1 MTDFVRI
8 PDECPDD
15 AVPRYLTKG
24 KAYEVREWGD
34 DDERGA
40 EILDNDGDYIYIGVD
55 FECAHLDDACA
66 WIRCDA
72 SGAPVAPP
80 LTPRESEIL
89 ALLTSDVTPISDA
102 VEQVVT
108 MLQEARQ

>member
-1 MTDFVRI
+1 MAEF
-8 PDECPDD
+8 
-15 AVPRYLTKG
+15 LG
-24 KAYEVREWGD
+24 MSREWLPV
-34 DDERGA
+34 
-40 EILDNDGDYIYIGVD
+40 LDSHRDT
-55 FECAHLDDACA
+55 
-66 WIRCDA
+66 RT
-72 SGAPVAPP
+72 PP